1 MHINL
6 YNRRTRNR
14 IAREQRKRLEAMPKI
29 NSDTIM
35 RKTLI
40 VQDWNGRELHR
51 VVITVPANKLEKAY
65 LAAYGQ
71 AIVDYPRARYFC
83 DASEGVIVNH

>member
-6 YNRRTRNR
+6 YNKATRNR
-14 IAREQRKRLEAMPKI
+14 IAREQRKRLAAMPKI
-29 NSDTIM
+29 TCDTIM

-71 AIVDYPRARYFC
+71 ALKAFPRARFFC
-83 DASEGVIVNH
+83 DNSDGVIV